1 MSYWRRANSADDDAI
16 VAMCMALNAE
26 DPGPHPVGVEQ
37 VYRTLATLRREPWR
51 GHAVVLELDSVIVG
65 YALLISF
72 WSNEVG
78 GELCTVD
85 EIFIQP
91 THRSQGHGSRLLG
104 ELVRGSDLWGKGA
117 RGVSLEVT
125 PANARAWRLYER
137 LGFRGGNR
145 ALRRLTEET

>member
-1 MSYWRRANSADDDAI
+1 MLRSPMRCWRRANAADDEAI

-26 DPGPHPVGVEQ
+26 DPGPHPVGAQ
-37 VYRTLATLRREPWR
+37 QIYRTLTTLRAEPLR
-51 GHAVVLELDSVIVG
+51 GHAVVLELDSRIVG

-91 THRSQGHGSRLLG
+91 TYRNQG
-104 ELVRGSDLWGKGA
+104 
-117 RGVSLEVT
+117 
-125 PANARAWRLYER
+125 
-137 LGFRGGNR
+137 
-145 ALRRLTEET
+145 